1 MAKGNM
7 FQGMAR
13 GKVGDVV
20 FSRLNGEQISR
31 VRNRHPKNPR
41 TNAQLY
47 QRAIMATIMQAYSAG
62 REIFD
67 HSFQG
72 KSVGAEN
79 MNTFM
84 SRNIKMLRAQIASEI
99 ANLTPLANQKGRV
112 VGPGS
117 IYPIP
122 VEGLILSEGELPN
135 NLITISEATASQ
147 PSQLV
152 MNLVPTQDDI
162 DTWEDWYQL
171 TGMRPGDIFTVVAFI
186 NEGDPVF
193 EIDGVTD
200 VKATQ
205 YRTLFGFVRF
215 VVKNNSGQFTG
226 GSTKL
231 SDAFDIEI
239 DGDVFQSKIGERT
252 FTTTTSIPLS
262 QIGNFGLGGVAGVIR
277 SRDDEDVRSSAQ
289 TVAVNVD
296 RNYGIASSYALQA
309 WKQGT
314 GSLGQSDLILEG
326 GDF

>member
-1 MAKGNM
+1 M

-79 MNTFM
+79 MNTFL
-84 SRNIKMLRAQIASEI
+84 SRNIKMLRALIASEI
-99 ANLTPLANQKGRV
+99 ANLTPLADQKGRV

-117 IYPIP
+117 IYPVP
-122 VEGLILSEGELPN
+122 VEGLILSEGELSN
-135 NLITISEATASQ
+135 NVVTIGEATASQ
-147 PSQLV
+147 PSQLK
-152 MNLVPTQDDI
+152 MALLPSAATYA
-162 DTWEDWYQL
+162 TWAEWAQAV
-171 TGMRPGDIFTVVAFI
+171 GVRVGDIFTVVAYI
-186 NEGDPVF
+186 NEGEPVF
-193 EIDGVTD
+193 EIDGITD

-205 YRTLFGFVRF
+205 YRTLFGFVRMI
-215 VVKNNSGQFTG
+215 VKEGTAG
-226 GSTKL
+226 EIAGTTTL
-231 SDAFDIEI
+231 GDLFDIEI
-239 DGDVFQSKIGERT
+239 DGDVFQNNIGT
-252 FTTTTSIPLS
+252 KTLQDVSAIALN

-289 TVAVNVD
+289 TVAVNTD